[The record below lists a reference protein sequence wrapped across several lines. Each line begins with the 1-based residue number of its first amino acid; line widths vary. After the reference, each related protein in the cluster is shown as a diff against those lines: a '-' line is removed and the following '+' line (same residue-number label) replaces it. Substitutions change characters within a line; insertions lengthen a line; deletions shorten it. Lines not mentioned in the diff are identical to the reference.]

1 MTYNCLFCCSRILVQ
16 NWRNNNLKID
26 QSNKFHID
34 SYRPTPQKTTE
45 VTTNWPGRT
54 THIHWTLSVTGEHK
68 PPSVKK
74 RLFQVTG
81 FMEKCSTQEQCRPLL
96 AWQGKN
102 LTFRTPACRTKTH
115 CTHTHTTLAGYVYP
129 NPMCLLK
136 WLQQVK
142 PLTFAMLE
150 AWTVGCNCGASSGG
164 LKWAFSMSSWIW
176 GIENWW
182 VRAEYATQ
190 QEPKT

>member
-81 FMEKCSTQEQCRPLL
+81 FMEKCSTQEQCCPLL

-115 CTHTHTTLAGYVYP
+115 THTHNTCWICVSKPHVSVKVTPAGQTLNFRNVRS
-129 NPMCLLK
+129 C
-136 WLQQVK
+136 
-142 PLTFAMLE
+142 
-150 AWTVGCNCGASSGG
+150 TVGCNCGASSGG
-164 LKWAFSMSSWIW
+164 LKWAFSMSPWIW